1 MAKFSAKD
9 LFRRN
14 DTECTNLTVDNS
26 VIEEKLEEARLRS
39 ARRRTWTTVAL
50 LVTISLCGLALFGL
64 SALDFTAKKNPSVV
78 ASQAE
83 KFSEK
88 FSEEFSEIEREKY
101 RGEFKELLQQYE
113 NEMVPRLQA
122 ANVEQWKRE
131 ALLEIDELKKQ
142 ALLDFSNGAYLNAL
156 ANIQSLKA
164 KTGDILQEADDIFRE
179 NMKKAKA
186 YLAED
191 QYDEAKFHLE
201 KVLMVSSQSPEASE
215 LQQKTEQF
223 STLLPFLDGAK
234 AARAEKDQQKEHD
247 FLQQVLKLAPER
259 ENIAAR
265 LKELEDRIK
274 KQKFDV
280 HISSGFMSIENN
292 QAQNARHHYQ
302 EAKNVD
308 PERSELPVLLDQ
320 VSTLEK
326 SLRVQEAVNQ
336 AENAVRQDDW
346 QQAKNYYT
354 KILQDAPEK
363 KNAVEGLKRA
373 EQILELQARF
383 SQYIYNPYRLT
394 HKEVR
399 QEAEKALVLADG
411 ISVHSF
417 SIKSQA
423 KQLREL
429 IQQINRF
436 VPVTVISD
444 NQTFV
449 SVRSV
454 GKVGVVSQ
462 KVIQLNPG
470 EYTFEGAREGF
481 KSKLVQA
488 FIPYDQ
494 DHFSLHVICD
504 EPI

>member
-1 MAKFSAKD
+1 
-9 LFRRN
+9 
-14 DTECTNLTVDNS
+14 

-39 ARRRTWTTVAL
+39 ARRRMWTTIAL
-50 LVTISLCGLALFGL
+50 FVTISLCGLVLFAL
-64 SALDFTAKKNPSVV
+64 SALDFSTKKNPSVV
-78 ASQAE
+78 ASQ
-83 KFSEK
+83 K
-88 FSEEFSEIEREKY
+88 EELSEIEREKY

-122 ANVEQWKRE
+122 ANVEQWKRKALSE
-131 ALLEIDELKKQ
+131 ANELKKQ
-142 ALLDFSNGAYLNAL
+142 ALVDFSNGDYLNAL
-156 ANIQSLKA
+156 ANLQSLKA
-164 KTGDILQEADDIFRE
+164 KIADILQEADEIFRE

-191 QYDEAKFHLE
+191 QYLEAKFHLE
-201 KVLMVSSQSPEASE
+201 KILIVSSQSPEVSE
-215 LQQKTEQF
+215 LQQKIEQL
-223 STLLPFLDGAK
+223 STILPFLNRAK
-234 AARAEKDQQKEHD
+234 ATRAEKDQQKEHD
-247 FLQQVLKLAPER
+247 LLQQVLKLAPER

-265 LKELEDRIK
+265 LKELEGSIN
-274 KQKFDV
+274 KQKFDA

-292 QAQNARHHYQ
+292 QAKKARHHYQ

-320 VSTLEK
+320 VVTLEK
-326 SLRVQEAVNQ
+326 SLRVQEAVKL
-336 AENAVRQDDW
+336 AEKAVRQDDW
-346 QQAKNYYT
+346 QQAKDNYT
-354 KILQDAPEK
+354 KILKDAPEN

-394 HKEVR
+394 HEEVR
-399 QEAEKALVLADG
+399 QEAEKALVLAEKMSD
-411 ISVHSF
+411 HSF
-417 SIKSQA
+417 SIKKQA
-423 KQLREL
+423 SQLREL

-449 SVRSV
+449 SVRTV

-470 EYTFEGAREGF
+470 QYTFEGAREGF

-488 FIPYDQ
+488 FIPYDR
-494 DHFSLHVICD
+494 DHFSVHVICD

>member
-1 MAKFSAKD
+1 MARLFAKD

-14 DTECTNLTVDNS
+14 DTGCTDLTNLTIENS
-26 VIEEKLEEARLRS
+26 VIEEKLEEASLRS
-39 ARRRTWTTVAL
+39 ARRRMWTTVVL
-50 LVTISLCGLALFGL
+50 FVTISLCGLALYGL
-64 SALDFTAKKNPSVV
+64 SALDFSTKKNPSVG
-78 ASQAE
+78 ASQKE
-83 KFSEK
+83 K
-88 FSEEFSEIEREKY
+88 FSEIEREKY

-113 NEMVPRLQA
+113 NEMVPRLQTVNA
-122 ANVEQWKRE
+122 EKWKRE
-131 ALLEIDELKKQ
+131 ALSEVNELKKQ
-142 ALLDFSNGAYLNAL
+142 ALLDFSNGDYLNAL
-156 ANIQSLKA
+156 ANMQSLKA
-164 KTGDILQEADDIFRE
+164 KTADILQEADDIFRE

-191 QYDEAKFHLE
+191 QYDKAKLHLE
-201 KVLMVSSQSPEASE
+201 KVMMVSSQSPEASE
-215 LQQKTEQF
+215 LQQKVEQL
-223 STLLPFLDGAK
+223 STLLPFLEAAK

-265 LKELEDRIK
+265 LKELEERIK
-274 KQKFDV
+274 KQKFDA
-280 HISSGFMSIENN
+280 HISSGFMGIENN
-292 QAQNARHHYQ
+292 QAQKARHHYQ

-308 PERSELPVLLDQ
+308 SERPELPVLLNQ
-320 VSTLEK
+320 VLSLEK
-326 SLRVQEAVNQ
+326 SLRIQEAVKL

-354 KILQDAPEK
+354 KILQDAPGNK
-363 KNAVEGLKRA
+363 TAVAGLKRA

-399 QEAEKALVLADG
+399 QEAEKALVLAERVSD
-411 ISVHSF
+411 HSF
-417 SIKSQA
+417 SIKSQSER
-423 KQLREL
+423 LRQL
-429 IQQINRF
+429 IQQVNRF

-470 EYTFEGAREGF
+470 KYTFEGVRKGF

-494 DHFSLHVICD
+494 DHLSVHVICD